1 MDLLSS
7 INIVSLGAQ
16 FDLWSSIDIFF
27 VGFSLTLVLLFL
39 SLTHDQES
47 KRKQEN
53 LFFRQESVAALG
65 LAIFVLI
72 VALALQLNQLWVG
85 DSTTLPLW
93 GIMKGTTSW
102 SCLFKSIVVTASI
115 LCCVVAWSAFQSARS
130 QEVPQGYEYSIVIL
144 LNVLGLILVVG
155 SNDFLLFYLALE
167 LHSIASYVLAGF
179 HSRSAYST
187 EAGTKYFLIGAI
199 ASGFLLFGMSL
210 VYVTLGTTNFDG
222 LQTFFE
228 LNSSGYTYSGSGVV
242 SVLAP
247 LGLCFILLALTFKL
261 GVFPFH
267 LWVADVYEGSPTPVG
282 TFFAVVP
289 KIVLACLYMRFFI
302 LLGSSL
308 QDMHTKLFSHGILT
322 GIILLGLFSIWAG
335 AYHALV
341 QQNIKRFLAY
351 SSVGHIGFF
360 FLGISSFSLEGFLL
374 GLLYLILYIPIAL
387 GTWTVVNSYFSIVNH
402 PATRESSRTGETKP
416 VLAHARFFYLADL
429 KMLSRK
435 APVLAVTVSIL
446 ILSLAGVPPFAGF
459 TAKASVLYA
468 ALCQNMFF
476 PALIGV
482 LGSLLGGF
490 YYVRFIKIM
499 YTERNLAADGS
510 TENEE
515 NFGDALDFFVV
526 DRKGSIVLA
535 VSVFIIVFYVAF
547 MGVVW
552 NSLYW
557 ATPLLVS

>member
-1 MDLLSS
+1 MDLAYS
-7 INIVSLGAQ
+7 INVVSLGTQ
-16 FDLWSSIDIFF
+16 FELWSSIDIFF
-27 VGFSLTLVLLFL
+27 LGFSLTLVLLFL
-39 SLTHDQES
+39 SLNHDQES
-47 KRKQEN
+47 TRKQEN
-53 LFFRQESVAALG
+53 IPFRHESITALG
-65 LAIFVLI
+65 LTIFVL
-72 VALALQLNQLWVG
+72 VMTLFLQCNQLWVG
-85 DSTTLPLW
+85 SGTELPLW
-93 GIMKGTTSW
+93 GMLKGTATW
-102 SCLFKSIVVTASI
+102 ACLFKSIVVFSSI
-115 LCCVVAWSAFQSARS
+115 LCCVVAWSSFQSARS
-130 QEVPQGYEYSIVIL
+130 QDVPQGYEYSIVML
-144 LNVLGLILVVG
+144 LNILGLLLVVG

-167 LHSIASYVLAGF
+167 LHSIASYILAGF

-222 LQTFFE
+222 LRMFFE
-228 LNSSGYTYSGSGVV
+228 LNSEGADVV
-242 SVLAP
+242 SVFAP
-247 LGLCFILLALTFKL
+247 VGLCMMLLALTFKL

-308 QDMHTKLFSHGILT
+308 QELSPKIWQNGILM
-322 GIILLGLFSIWAG
+322 GIVLLALFSIWAG

-351 SSVGHIGFF
+351 SSVGHMGFF
-360 FLGISSFSLEGFLL
+360 FLGMSAFSTEGFIL
-374 GLLYLILYIPIAL
+374 GFLYLVLYIPMAL
-387 GTWTVVNSYFSIVNH
+387 GTWTILNTYFSMVNH
-402 PATRESSRTGETKP
+402 PTARRSLTSSSDSKP
-416 VLAHARFFYLADL
+416 VISHARFFYLADIKL
-429 KMLSRK
+429 LSRK
-435 APVLAVTVSIL
+435 APVLAVTISIL

-459 TAKASVLYA
+459 TAKASVLYS
-468 ALCQNMFF
+468 ALGQGMFF

-499 YTERNLAADGS
+499 YTERNLTASGS
-510 TENEE
+510 SENEE

-526 DRKGSIVLA
+526 DRVGATVLA
-535 VSVFIIVFYVAF
+535 FSVFLVVFYIFF
-547 MGVVW
+547 MGTLW
-552 NSLYW
+552 NTLYW
-557 ATPLLVS
+557 ATPLMVG